1 MASDNRLEFKAVA
14 PGLLIIAILFLS
26 GALAEIRTP
35 GIYMDAVNND
45 YMVGRLFS
53 PIRDQISAW
62 VAPGS
67 VVFDR
72 FPIVSAT
79 YVGSLSFFV
88 GLPVYTLLGTSI
100 EAIRIVNAYYGLI
113 VLFSAWLFLFRFGA
127 GKVIATVAVAAIA
140 LDPTFVFSFRTQF
153 NINVL
158 PIAPLLLSF
167 VLAASLPERP
177 TIGRAILAGYLAG
190 LAVYGYFVFFFAFFI
205 AFLYVIHVVRQVDR
219 TRAIVLG
226 WMFGAALA
234 LLPFFIF
241 LLLLTWEVGGPTQA
255 LQYFQGNWQGLTPA
269 SSRLSLGGRFA
280 WYWTLL
286 TGMLENGSIAMMLDP
301 LPKFDSISIRNWI
314 AVMLAASGLL
324 CSIALRS
331 RIAGSVLA
339 LGALFSFLPTVLVFG
354 DRLSFHHLAPSGV
367 LFALVLGFGASSLV
381 QVLSQKL
388 KLSQRSSYALIC
400 LLILPI
406 LVINSIN
413 RQHVLLA
420 LRATGG
426 NGLASD
432 AILNFSEASLGDLR
446 QRVVFMPD
454 WGIFMSFVM
463 VTGGTIA
470 TITDFHPE
478 VAKRTLCG
486 GKDAELAILVAQ
498 GEPRVARWVRDI
510 GWSSPELRYFNQ
522 RDGKPIVLSAKLRAD
537 QKPDGFNCH

>member
-1 MASDNRLEFKAVA
+1 LELKAVA
-14 PGLLIIAILFLS
+14 PGLLIVAILFLT

-67 VVFDR
+67 VIFDR

-79 YVGSLSFFV
+79 YVGSLSFFL
-88 GLPVYTLLGTSI
+88 GLPLYTLLGTSI
-100 EAIRIVNAYYGLI
+100 EAVRIVNAYYGLI

-127 GKVIATVAVAAIA
+127 GKVIATVAVATIA

-167 VLAASLPERP
+167 VVAAGLPERP
-177 TIGRAILAGYLAG
+177 TISRAILAGYLAG

-205 AFLYVIHVVRQVDR
+205 AFLHVIHVVRQVHG
-219 TRAIVLG
+219 TRAIVFG

-234 LLPFFIF
+234 LSPFVIF
-241 LLLLTWEVGGPTQA
+241 LLLLTWEVGGPVQA
-255 LQYFQGNWQGLTPA
+255 LHYFQGNWQGLTPA
-269 SSRLSLGGRFA
+269 SSRLSLGGRVA

-301 LPKFDSISIRNWI
+301 VPKFASIPIRNWI
-314 AVMLAASGLL
+314 AVLLAASGLF
-324 CSIALRS
+324 CSIALRL
-331 RIAGSVLA
+331 RVAGSVLA
-339 LGALFSFLPTVLVFG
+339 LGGLFSFLPTVPVFG

-367 LFALVLGFGASSLV
+367 LFALVLGFAASSLV
-381 QVLSQKL
+381 QVLNEKF
-388 KLSQRSSYALIC
+388 KLSKRASYALIF

-413 RQHVLLA
+413 RQHVLLD

-432 AILNFSEASLGDLR
+432 AILNFSEASLVDPR
-446 QRVVFMPD
+446 PRVVFMPD

-486 GKDAELAILVAQ
+486 GKDAELAILVSQ
-498 GEPRVARWVRDI
+498 GEPRVARWVQDI
-510 GWSSPELRYFNQ
+510 GWSAPELRYFNQ
-522 RDGKPIVLSAKLRAD
+522 RDGKPIVLSARLRAD
-537 QKPDGFNCH
+537 QKPDGFTCH